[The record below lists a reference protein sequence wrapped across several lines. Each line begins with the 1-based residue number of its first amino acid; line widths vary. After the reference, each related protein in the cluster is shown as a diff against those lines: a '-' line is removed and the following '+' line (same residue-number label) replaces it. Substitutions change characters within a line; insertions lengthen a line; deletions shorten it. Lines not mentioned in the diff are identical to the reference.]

1 MCIRDRYEAVRAVEP
16 FADSCLKRYLG
27 RIMKCRTVEE
37 LRSAKDGVTPDCYSY
52 SNFIFR
58 HLKKRDYTVGAC
70 IGSKVSRAR
79 QQDYEVDAQHL
90 KKELEE
96 AKRMADGLKAVR
108 EMESLKA
115 VSYTHLGE
123 SGYDRGDRG
132 KKSRF
137 RCDCRRGLCG
147 FRGCEPVSYTHLPQ
161 INTYEEDLLMDKKF
175 GIKHVVAMGIGTALF
190 VVLTNVQIPVGF
202 IPNTALQTRAAVL
215 AFFSAISVSYTHLCI
230 HECCDGNCRK
240 KASGEENSPGGDAV
254 LPGAGSDD

>member
-1 MCIRDRYEAVRAVEP
+1 MCIRDRFEEIDLIHSEAVTKSNPRAEEGSLYEAVRAVEP

-79 QQDYEVDAQHL
+79 QQDYEVDAQRL

-108 EMESLKA
+108 EMESLKEEPA
-115 VSYTHLGE
+115 YLE
-123 SGYDRGDRG
+123 SL
-132 KKSRF
+132 S
-137 RCDCRRGLCG
+137 
-147 FRGCEPVSYTHLPQ
+147 
-161 INTYEEDLLMDKKF
+161 
-175 GIKHVVAMGIGTALF
+175 
-190 VVLTNVQIPVGF
+190 
-202 IPNTALQTRAAVL
+202 RAAQEL
-215 AFFSAISVSYTHLCI
+215 
-230 HECCDGNCRK
+230 E
-240 KASGEENSPGGDAV
+240 AV
-254 LPGAGSDD
+254 LLETQETNCLLYTSSVWIWASRS